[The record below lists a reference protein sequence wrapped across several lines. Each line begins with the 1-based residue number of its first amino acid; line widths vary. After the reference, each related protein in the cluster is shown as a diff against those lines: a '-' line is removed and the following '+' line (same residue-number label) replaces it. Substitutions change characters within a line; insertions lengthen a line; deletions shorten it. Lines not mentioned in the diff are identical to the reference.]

1 MHTFVAFA
9 VMYVIGGL
17 TFIPLALALILL
29 HAHLTFPHRGSDET
43 SDLPR
48 PIADSLRHDSDDA
61 KSLLTGQDALSKKFL
76 GNFEK
81 DVAEGYFAVC
91 REYVPGGV
99 NGKPPVRATPTGE
112 VVAGESPSVYQSMY
126 RSLFERRQTP
136 SLIDSGKGDNGKT
149 AKKARNV
156 FYVALRHGHLMLYDD
171 TEQIEV
177 RHVISLEYHDV
188 SIYGGGNEIPE
199 GELWIKRNAIRLS
212 RKVAKGDTTTA
223 SLPFYFFSDNCSD
236 KEDFYFALLRNQE
249 RDSRDIQPPP
259 RAENFEVKH
268 IISMVQKLHSSEE
281 HLQTRWLNAM
291 VGRLFLAVYKTQEVE
306 DFIRMKI
313 TKKIARVKKPAFLS
327 GIQLRTISL
336 GESAPLITNP
346 RLKELTIDGMCCV
359 EADVSYQGGFR
370 IELATTVKIDLGTRF
385 KAREVDLVLAA
396 VVKKLEGHILVRMKP
411 PPSNRLWIAFET
423 MPRLE
428 LSLEPIVSSRQIT
441 YGIILRAI
449 ESRIREVI
457 AETIVLPQWDD
468 TPFLDTSSKQFR
480 GGIWAR
486 EAHDLKEDISTAVP
500 NDDSENESDTTAVT
514 TDTPTGLAASSEKS
528 MSMPALVDDSQPA
541 LISRGSHQQ
550 NRSEVRDSRT
560 SHKQSRSEVHESSVS
575 SGISKRPE
583 SPTVTRSKSFASTA
597 MPILSKDS
605 ASSNVRR
612 SESGAKTPKDAATY
626 MAELSNRSLPGSPF
640 DSPVGSF
647 SSRRASLTGRKD
659 SASISSSSSQNTNK
673 DDLSTSQATITGA
686 SEITGPPSPMSL
698 EPESTYST
706 AASGTH
712 PPTRLQAMARSM
724 APSDKKQQALLNA
737 AAAAKNWGWGNLS
750 RKGKTENK
758 AETPERTGS
767 SENPVRRGEGL
778 ATSTLKRDAER
789 VGTPENPIG
798 RGRPLPPP
806 GVPLPPPTKRDSISS
821 SLKIPKRRPVPPPPL
836 PQRNG
841 SLDKAKAKPD
851 LPPRARQNGSLSIA
865 ENHHEGVLVVEAPRE
880 EAAPP
885 DMDDHAPSMGDQPP
899 DDDGHHHRGMNQQ
912 TPDIDHDGYG
922 EFMDNVLVEDEDIT
936 DGSDRLEEYDS
947 AETSDKTLSTAAKD
961 QSDTPAKMRS
971 YSDDDHGMA
980 SWRSAQEEEARS
992 KSIWMNEHDHS

>member
-9 VMYVIGGL
+9 VTYVIGGL
-17 TFIPLALALILL
+17 TFIPLVLALILL
-29 HAHLTFPHRGSDET
+29 HAYLTFPHRGPDAT
-43 SDLPR
+43 SNTSR
-48 PIADSLRHDSDDA
+48 PVANALRHDSDDPQ
-61 KSLLTGQDALSKKFL
+61 SLLSGQDALSKKFL
-76 GNFEK
+76 GEFEK

-99 NGKPPVRATPTGE
+99 NGKPPVRATPAGE

-136 SLIDSGKGDNGKT
+136 SLTDPSKNDNGKT

-171 TEQIEV
+171 AEQIEV

-212 RKVAKGDTTTA
+212 RKVAKGDTTAA

-259 RAENFEVKH
+259 RPENFEVKH
-268 IISMVQKLHSSEE
+268 IISLVQKLHSSEE
-281 HLQTRWLNAM
+281 QLQTRWLNAM
-291 VGRLFLAVYKTQEVE
+291 VGRLFLAVYRTQEIE
-306 DFIRMKI
+306 DFIRKKI
-313 TKKIARVKKPAFLS
+313 TKKISRVKKPAFLS
-327 GIQLRTISL
+327 GIQLRNISL

-346 RLKELTIDGMCCV
+346 RLKDLTVDGVCCV
-359 EADVSYQGGFR
+359 EADISYQGGFR

-385 KAREVDLVLAA
+385 KAREVNLVLAA

-468 TPFLDTSSKQFR
+468 TPFLDTSHKQFR

-486 EAHDLKEDISTAVP
+486 EAGDIEQEISTTVP
-500 NDDSENESDTTAVT
+500 NDDSENESETAAAT
-514 TDTPTGLAASSEKS
+514 ADPPSGLAVPSEKS
-528 MSMPALVDDSQPA
+528 MSMPVLVDDSRPE
-541 LISRGSHQQ
+541 LVSKGSHQPP
-550 NRSEVRDSRT
+550 RSEVSELRAGHR
-560 SHKQSRSEVHESSVS
+560 QSRSDVHEFGTSSS
-575 SGISKRPE
+575 ISKRPE

-605 ASSNVRR
+605 ASIDVRR
-612 SESGAKTPKDAATY
+612 SESVAKAPKNAATL
-626 MAELSNRSLPGSPF
+626 MAELSNRSVPGSPF
-640 DSPVGSF
+640 DSPVGSL
-647 SSRRASLTGRKD
+647 SSRRTSLVGKKD
-659 SASISSSSSQNTNK
+659 SASISSSSSQTTNQ
-673 DDLSTSQATITGA
+673 DDLSTSQATLTAA
-686 SEITGPPSPMSL
+686 SEATGPPLPMGL
-698 EPESTYST
+698 EPKSTFPPST
-706 AASGTH
+706 NGTN

-737 AAAAKNWGWGNLS
+737 ATAAKNWSWGGLS
-750 RKGKTENK
+750 RKGRTENRSETSEYAGLSDNSARQGEQRSASMSNK
-758 AETPERTGS
+758 AS
-767 SENPVRRGEGL
+767 
-778 ATSTLKRDAER
+778 ER

-821 SLKIPKRRPVPPPPL
+821 LKVPKRRPIPPPPL

-841 SLDKAKAKPD
+841 PLDKAKAKPE
-851 LPPRARQNGSLSIA
+851 LPARARRNGSLSDGR
-865 ENHHEGVLVVEAPRE
+865 NNQDGLLVVEAPSE
-880 EAAPP
+880 DVALP
-885 DMDDHAPSMGDQPP
+885 DHGLRNQSIGNDHSDG
-899 DDDGHHHRGMNQQ
+899 DGHHLDAGRHA
-912 TPDIDHDGYG
+912 PDADPDGYG
-922 EFMDNVLVEDEDIT
+922 EFMDNVLVDEEDAVKGGFRLAEH
-936 DGSDRLEEYDS
+936 GSDDAPVETPKASATGPLEKPERL
-947 AETSDKTLSTAAKD
+947 
-961 QSDTPAKMRS
+961 RS
-971 YSDDDHGMA
+971 YADDDDHGMA
-980 SWRSAQEEEARS
+980 SWRSAEEEEARS
-992 KSIWMNEHDHS
+992 KSVWINEHGQP